1 MSSNQVTGNTDEE
14 RTVLRFFELWEK
26 RDTDAILTFFNDDST
41 YVDMPL
47 PPRNGIGEI
56 KAYIDKIFSAF
67 DFRIETFHIGS
78 NGPIVFTERY
88 DYINTIGED
97 KVFPLPIVGVM
108 KIQNGKIAE
117 WRDYFDVLST
127 EEGLGLRLRPED

>member
-1 MSSNQVTGNTDEE
+1 MPSNQATGNTEEE

-26 RDTDAILTFFNDDST
+26 RDTDGILTYFNDDSV
-41 YVDMPL
+41 YIDMPL
-47 PPRNGIGEI
+47 PPRNGIAEI
-56 KAYIDKIFSAF
+56 TAYIDKIFSAF
-67 DFRIETFHIGS
+67 DFKIETFNIGS

-88 DYINTIGED
+88 DYINTVGDD
-97 KVFPLPIVGVM
+97 KVYALPIVGVM
-108 KIQNGKIAE
+108 KIENGKIVE